1 VTNREKII
9 SQKSKLMPMQTTLNC
24 QLW

>member
-24 QLW
+24 QIW

>member
-9 SQKSKLMPMQTTLNC
+9 SQKSKLMPTQTTLNC
-24 QLW
+24 QIW